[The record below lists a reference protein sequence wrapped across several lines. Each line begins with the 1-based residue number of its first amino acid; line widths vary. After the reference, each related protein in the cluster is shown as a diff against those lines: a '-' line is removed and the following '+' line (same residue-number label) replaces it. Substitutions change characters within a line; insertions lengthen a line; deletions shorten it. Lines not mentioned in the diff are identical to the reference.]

1 MEIKIIQETKIVG
14 FLVLCPGDQYA
25 KKLTPYLH
33 PSLYCR
39 RNLPIINR
47 DIGLV

>member
-25 KKLTPYLH
+25 KKLTPIFTSEPLLQEKPYH
-33 PSLYCR
+33 
-39 RNLPIINR
+39 NK
-47 DIGLV
+47 